1 MADAAVADLASEED
15 GIITEELIDPP
26 QHEPVMDLADTVFS
40 ERALVPLAPQN
51 AISGTTQCCR
61 NPDLENANY
70 LYVSTMDGRLH
81 ALDATNGG
89 RVVWVADFDAEELL
103 CGTLGKVQPMQV
115 DGRVFNLV
123 PALDGTLYMYSRDE
137 RLLEPIPLSTDLLL
151 QASIRVGHDAV
162 AGGRTISTTGV
173 DPLTGEVR
181 YHCSSSQCDS
191 VVHEPVLSTL
201 VFRRSTS
208 KVRAVDALTGHER
221 WNLSV
226 SEYDATL
233 VMVNNGKLYPGV
245 TRIRYLV
252 QPPDGIVTAVDSC
265 GNELWSRQL
274 NSHIAR
280 TWKLEN
286 GELTEVSLFNTENI
300 HTLSLTSERS
310 STEPLPHSE
319 SLFYLGTVND
329 EPFIMHSTRVK
340 NEMKKIARNL
350 DFSEPSPSSGQL
362 TRSGKSYFV
371 EQGTVDDLLSASYKR
386 SFAAQQARKTSKEI
400 TNGDSYELQVVAND
414 QGRNSHSSISCPVSD
429 STALIGEKD
438 IRSAAFSYPENGN
451 QGWFVLRPNGRTKR
465 RSLFGSLLD
474 SAKCSSNI
482 VDRVTG
488 SFRVDQMVSGWWRI
502 MALAMLGVVGS
513 ATVILHGLLTRR
525 RRRLRRAVED
535 STASSDSSQVNAMT
549 KVVRAETR
557 STSVGPSVDTGSSL
571 TPSPGGQVGRQRKTT
586 STHESCSETF
596 HSKFLQ
602 DFEPIKLLGHG
613 GFGVVFEARN
623 RLDECPYA
631 VKRIAVANSER
642 AIQRV
647 LREVRAMAKLDH
659 PQIIRYYHTWI
670 ERPPDGW
677 QEEEDSL
684 MLKGMQ
690 TRSKLEGLAD
700 ELTFD
705 SSSSSENFPVP
716 APLGQSSLRES
727 LDIAPPLVH
736 ENTDDGSWLEDSN
749 VSEKELS
756 DSSSD
761 SEEPVVNDEVQLP
774 VEKSESIVFD
784 GGASG
789 DGPAKT
795 NEKKLSQIGKK
806 MVLVTSTDEDLM
818 ASRNASNFV
827 YIYIQMQLCQEQ
839 TLHAWLSGHRSWD
852 DRPLD
857 KMKVWLGQMCSAVS
871 YIHQQG
877 LIHRDIKPQN
887 IFFASDE
894 ALKIGDLGL
903 VTRCVPAEDQPIE
916 KSVNRLGIH
925 TDNVGTRGYMSPEQ
939 LDNKPYTFKVDVFS
953 LGLIYC
959 ELVIPFQTLM
969 ERSLTLS
976 GLQQGRVSDALA
988 SLHPDERNFI
998 GWLTKMN
1005 PDERP
1010 TCDEVLDSDYMVG
1023 VETRILMSNNAS
1035 GIRRRVHTDAS
1046 LLNSST

>member
-1 MADAAVADLASEED
+1 MPQWLTSLGGIIVTIVALKTFHAGVIAFSEED

-26 QHEPVMDLADTVFS
+26 QHEP
-40 ERALVPLAPQN
+40 VPLAPQN

-245 TRIRYLV
+245 TRSNF
-252 QPPDGIVTAVDSC
+252 IV
-265 GNELWSRQL
+265 
-274 NSHIAR
+274 
-280 TWKLEN
+280 K
-286 GELTEVSLFNTENI
+286 VSLFNTENI

-513 ATVILHGLLTRR
+513 AT
-525 RRRLRRAVED
+525 
-535 STASSDSSQVNAMT
+535 
-549 KVVRAETR
+549 VVRAETR